1 MGSLVSDFPSLPPD
15 ADPRRIE
22 QYQRAYGA
30 LSHLGLPLPAPAPET
45 VTRAVL
51 LAHLQAQAGAIIK
64 AELAGNPDGV
74 DYAGSDAA
82 TAVNIGVAYALL
94 NGQRWPGA
102 NLTGYQ
108 TAVGTTALGL
118 VVLTNPGLA
127 DPLLLGA
134 AFAGLA
140 AGNGLIRFRLVTGT
154 VALRGVIRQIA
165 TVPAT
170 NQLGLATPLPAVA
183 AVGDV
188 FDIGLVA
195 PPLNICRVSQ
205 VLRGFPFAP
214 NALTA
219 ADITAAKL

>member
-1 MGSLVSDFPSLPPD
+1 MGALVSDFASLPLD
-15 ADPRRIE
+15 ADPRRVE
-22 QYQRAYGA
+22 QYQRAYAA
-30 LSHLGLPLPAPAPET
+30 LVHLGLPLPGPTPEA

-64 AELAGNPDGV
+64 AELAGNPDAV
-74 DYAGSDAA
+74 DYAGTDAA
-82 TAVNIGVAYALL
+82 TAVNIGVAYTLA

-108 TAVGTTALGL
+108 TAAGSTALGL
-118 VVLTNPGLA
+118 VMLTNPGLA

-134 AFAGLA
+134 TFAGLS
-140 AGNGLIRFRLVTGT
+140 AGNGLIRFRLATAT
-154 VALRGVIRQIA
+154 VALRGIIRQVV

-170 NQLGLATPLPAVA
+170 NQLGMATPLPAVP
-183 AVGDV
+183 AVGDIL
-188 FDIGLVA
+188 DIGLVA

-219 ADITAAKL
+219 ADIAAAKL

>member
-1 MGSLVSDFPSLPPD
+1 MGALVSDFPSLPLD
-15 ADPRRIE
+15 ADPRRVE
-22 QYQRAYGA
+22 QYQRCYTA
-30 LSHLGLPLPAPAPET
+30 LTHLGLPIPGPAPEV

-51 LAHLQAQAGAIIK
+51 LAHLQTHAGAIIK
-64 AELAGNPDGV
+64 TEIAVNPDGV
-74 DYAGSDAA
+74 DYSGPDAA
-82 TAVNIGVAYALL
+82 TAVNIGVAYALA

-108 TAVGTTALGL
+108 TAAGSTALGL
-118 VVLTNPGLA
+118 VVLTNPALA

-134 AFAGLA
+134 AFGGLA
-140 AGNGLIRFRLVTGT
+140 AGNGVVRFRLATGT

-165 TVPAT
+165 LVPAT
-170 NQLGLATPLPAVA
+170 NQLGMATPLPALP
-183 AVGDV
+183 AVGDIL
-188 FDIGLVA
+188 DIGLVS

-219 ADITAAKL
+219 ADIAAAKL